1 MESIN
6 PSGFATSPYKGRQ
19 KRFIFLFSMYN
30 LYQSKLRRDIQQEI
44 YRKPTFTVTLFG
56 KQYFGTIKTK
66 KFGPMRLQRYQVMGV
81 ELPSDP
87 EYVRQ
92 ELANLK
98 KQFRKK

>member
-1 MESIN
+1 
-6 PSGFATSPYKGRQ
+6 
-19 KRFIFLFSMYN
+19 MYN